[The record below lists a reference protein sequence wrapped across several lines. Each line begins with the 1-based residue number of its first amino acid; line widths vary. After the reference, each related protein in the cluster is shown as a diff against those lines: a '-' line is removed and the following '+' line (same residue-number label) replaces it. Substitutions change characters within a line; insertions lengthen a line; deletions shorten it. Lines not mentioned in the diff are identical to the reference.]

1 MTTTAV
7 TGTRFQTNLG
17 VLTLDAPINYG
28 DATASYRARCGDRWV
43 VLELVDEKG
52 RLDHRAVADEVRRRV
67 RAYAALL
74 TSGVPVPRL
83 LDHDVSRG
91 YLVKEH
97 LAGANVGETLARGR
111 LGSGVV
117 DQFGAL
123 TRLVK
128 QQGLTIDWSPANFTV
143 VNGALHYTPYEASL
157 PRQEARTDRQVMTAP
172 PAA

>member
-1 MTTTAV
+1 MDAAAV
-7 TGTRFQTNLG
+7 SGTRYLTNLG

-28 DATASYRARCGDRWV
+28 GTASCYRARCAGRWL

-52 RLDHRAVADEVRRRV
+52 QLDDRAVADEVRRRV

-74 TSGVPVPRL
+74 ASGVPVPRL

-91 YLVKEH
+91 YLVKEY
-97 LAGANVGETLARGR
+97 LAGANVGETLTRDR

-128 QQGLTIDWSPANFTV
+128 RHGLTIDWSPANFLV
-143 VNGALHYTPYEASL
+143 VNGALHYTPYEAS
-157 PRQEARTDRQVMTAP
+157 V

>member
-28 DATASYRARCGDRWV
+28 GTTASYRARCGDRWV

-52 RLDHRAVADEVRRRV
+52 RLDDRAVADEVRRRV
-67 RAYAALL
+67 QAYAVLL

-91 YLVKEH
+91 YLVKEY
-97 LAGANVGETLARGR
+97 LAGANVGETLARDR

-128 QQGLTIDWSPANFTV
+128 QRGLTIDWSPGNFLV
-143 VNGALHYTPYEASL
+143 VNGALHYTPYEASQW
-157 PRQEARTDRQVMTAP
+157 RQASRTERRTMAAPTAQ
-172 PAA
+172 